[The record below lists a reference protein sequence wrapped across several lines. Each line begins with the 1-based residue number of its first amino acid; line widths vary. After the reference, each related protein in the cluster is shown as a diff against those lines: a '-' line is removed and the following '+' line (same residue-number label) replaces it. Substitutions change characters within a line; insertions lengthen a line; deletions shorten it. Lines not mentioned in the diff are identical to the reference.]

1 MYIVGYVGNNS
12 VSSYHLHASE
22 TQQLANASS
31 ICVELL
37 GGSCQSL
44 TDQLTRHPIT
54 QWTAKQKTRKLTFT
68 VVMHCKST
76 VILTLNLFDLI
87 FEPKYRTIV
96 NITAFTRFEANNG
109 PSLRCG
115 TKTPTVL
122 FQFFPTRTFCS
133 VS

>member
-54 QWTAKQKTRKLTFT
+54 QWLKDRINYLDQRRLQNRKLE
-68 VVMHCKST
+68 
-76 VILTLNLFDLI
+76 NLH
-87 FEPKYRTIV
+87 
-96 NITAFTRFEANNG
+96 
-109 PSLRCG
+109 SL
-115 TKTPTVL
+115 
-122 FQFFPTRTFCS
+122 
-133 VS
+133 